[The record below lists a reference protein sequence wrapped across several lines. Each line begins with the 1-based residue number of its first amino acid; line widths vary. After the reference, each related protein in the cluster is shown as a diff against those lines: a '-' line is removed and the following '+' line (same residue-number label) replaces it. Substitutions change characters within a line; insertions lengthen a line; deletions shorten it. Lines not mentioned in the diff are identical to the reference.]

1 MDITHSEMQ
10 WGGWKGNS
18 DFRIPNSEF
27 VLCVTLRAMSAE
39 LTPGRMRAVANE
51 FRDRYSPGKVRGL
64 LVAGSGLELEV
75 PGWEASKEIDLNQ
88 VLPFTLHELMGHR
101 QTVTLWR
108 RGDECLMV
116 LNGRFH
122 LYQGYRPEEVVAP
135 VRLAGLLGAGIM
147 IATNA
152 TGSLDPAI
160 EPGSIVVVTDHINL
174 QGSNPLVGVWGTEFG
189 PQFPDMT
196 EVYDREL
203 REVARSAAEEAGFPV
218 HEGVYVA
225 LLGPSFETPAEIRM
239 LRSVGGT
246 VVGMSTVPE
255 VIAARH
261 LGMRVL
267 VLSLAAN
274 PAAGLVDRPLTHTEV
289 LEEGEKAAQKLAK
302 LIGLLVNKVF

>member
-1 MDITHSEMQ
+1 MN
-10 WGGWKGNS
+10 G
-18 DFRIPNSEF
+18 
-27 VLCVTLRAMSAE
+27 E
-39 LTPGRMRAVANE
+39 LTPDRMRNVADE
-51 FRDRYSPGKVRGL
+51 FRDRHSPGRVRAL

-75 PGWEASKEIDLNQ
+75 PGWEAAEEIDLKE
-88 VLPFTLHELMGHR
+88 VLPFALHALMGHR

-108 RGDECLMV
+108 RESESLMV

-135 VRLAGLLGAGIM
+135 VRLAGLLGAEVM

-152 TGSLDPAI
+152 TGSLDPEI

-174 QGSNPLVGVWGTEFG
+174 QGSNPLVGEWGTEFG
-189 PQFPDMT
+189 SQFPDMS
-196 EVYDREL
+196 EAYDRGL
-203 REVARSAAEEAGFPV
+203 RKLARSAAEEAGFPV

-239 LRSVGGT
+239 LRAAGGT

-255 VIAARH
+255 VLAARH
-261 LGMRVL
+261 MEMKVL
-267 VLSLAAN
+267 VLSFAAN

-289 LEEGEKAAQKLAK
+289 LEEGEKAAEKLSK
-302 LIGLLVNKVF
+302 LMGLLISRLF

>member
-1 MDITHSEMQ
+1 M
-10 WGGWKGNS
+10 N
-18 DFRIPNSEF
+18 
-27 VLCVTLRAMSAE
+27 VE
-39 LTPGRMRAVANE
+39 LTPDGMRQVAAE
-51 FRDRYSPGKVRGL
+51 FRNRYQPGRVRGL

-75 PGWEASKEIDLNQ
+75 PGWEASTEIDLND
-88 VLPFTLHELMGHR
+88 VLPFTLHTLMGHR

-108 RGDECLMV
+108 REDESLMV

-135 VRLAGLLGAGIM
+135 VRLAGLLGAEVM

-152 TGSLDPAI
+152 TGSLDPEI
-160 EPGSIVVVTDHINL
+160 EPGSIVVVSDHLNL
-174 QGSNPLVGVWGTEFG
+174 QGSNPLVGEWGTEFG
-189 PQFPDMT
+189 PQFPDMS
-196 EVYDREL
+196 EAYDRAL
-203 REVARSAAEEAGFPV
+203 REVALSAAEEAGFPV

-239 LRSVGGT
+239 LRSIGGT

-261 LGMRVL
+261 MGMRVL
-267 VLSLAAN
+267 VLSFAAN

-289 LEEGEKAAQKLAK
+289 LEEGQKAAAKLAT
-302 LIGLLVNKVF
+302 LIGLLIGKVFS